1 MPQTVYLG
9 LGSNLGDR
17 ENNLL
22 TGCRLISAMEGFE
35 TIEFSPLYVTEAVG
49 MSEDSPSFLNMVV
62 KGQFNYTPLELL
74 ANIENIEKQVGRRSK
89 GDYKPRSLDIDIL
102 LFGEQE
108 CKMDRLK
115 VPHPRMTKRPFVLVP
130 LLQIEPDLVHPL
142 TKRRFDS
149 YLKKKDRQGIILYKE
164 FRSIHVNT

>member
-22 TGCRLISAMEGFE
+22 AGCRLISAMEGFE
-35 TIEFSPLYVTEAVG
+35 TIDISPLYVTEAVE
-49 MSEDSPSFLNMVV
+49 MSENSPSFLNMAL

-74 ANIENIEKQVGRRSK
+74 ANIENIEKQVGRRGK
-89 GDYKPRSLDIDIL
+89 GDYQPRSLDIDIL
-102 LFGEQE
+102 LFGDKE
-108 CKMDRLK
+108 CKMERLI

-130 LLQIEPDLVHPL
+130 LLQIDPDLVHPL
-142 TKRRFDS
+142 TKKRFDS

-164 FRSIHVNT
+164 FSSIHVNT